1 MARPRNPSSTGRC
14 PRRLGR
20 GLALAGAGT
29 PDVAAPRGCHGRGCA
44 YALTSDHRTVE
55 ECAPNMIAGN
65 RGFCNLN
72 PWPGLFPVVPY
83 KHQKKAIHAILTSA
97 GEHFFLMLHL

>member
-1 MARPRNPSSTGRC
+1 MARPRIPSSTGMC

-29 PDVAAPRGCHGRGCA
+29 PDVATPRELHDGGCA
-44 YALTSDHRTVE
+44 DVMTSGHRTVE
-55 ECAPNMIAGN
+55 ERVPNVIASN

-72 PWPGLFPVVPY
+72 PWPGLSPVVPY
-83 KHQKKAIHAILTSA
+83 KYKKMRYTRY
-97 GEHFFLMLHL
+97 